1 LAAILIDLLG
11 IDRVGRNDTFM
22 SIGGESILATQFVNR
37 IQAAFGVDV
46 PIDAFFYDEATL
58 VELARII
65 DDQRSASPSSE
76 AVGVILR

>member
-1 LAAILIDLLG
+1 
-11 IDRVGRNDTFM
+11 
-22 SIGGESILATQFVNR
+22 VNR